1 MTINTQCNSSDTIDN
16 SKELGWDEEH
26 LRMKGENKLKGWFNK
41 WSSPNLNTFEM
52 LWIKRQMIKIMNL
65 CDNCIGV
72 TTSSTEFSFQ
82 NLVFFGIYL
91 SFQWKKSLQE
101 SISLLHILNPN
112 LTKEIPWN
120 RAHQDLSNN
129 TKGRFQSLW
138 DFFKLR
144 FDLIFNEEIHS
155 IFKNFWRNHSR
166 FKNFWR
172 NHSIFKNFC
181 TASPKVMEPKP
192 IAPFPCRELSKDTKN
207 TIWFSGSHN

>member
-1 MTINTQCNSSDTIDN
+1 V
-16 SKELGWDEEH
+16 
-26 LRMKGENKLKGWFNK
+26 RMKGENELKGWFNK

-91 SFQWKKSLQE
+91 SFQWKKSLQK
-101 SISLLHILNPN
+101 SISLPHILNPN

-129 TKGRFQSLW
+129 TTKGTFQFLW

-144 FDLIFNEEIHS
+144 FDLIFNEEIIQYSRTFEEVIQYSRAFEEIHT
-155 IFKNFWRNHSR
+155 IFKNFWRNRSR

-192 IAPFPCRELSKDTKN
+192 IAPFTRRELSNDTKN